1 MSSAAFTSSPALSV
15 DTMTSD
21 STNSDSTSDAYAV
34 YEDRAKNGVFDD
46 ISTGFTS
53 MGHRALAN
61 AEYNIDIRRKI
72 EGWSGGYSYLDLRSS
87 EEYKAVL
94 FGQVM
99 AASAGTLLSAKGN
112 HYAGRPGDI
121 FLPIGDDSKCK
132 DVIVI
137 GCPTLAT
144 PIVEDL
150 FMNQK
155 MGKLPATL
163 LFEAM
168 ADRWTQSGVVKEWV
182 RNKKGNN
189 STVKDLIS
197 LHLGPKYAN
206 PGTGAEDASKRV
218 KKRELRTAEK
228 AVKKGGAG
236 AKTHV
241 GLVSSGME
249 GPVVTA
255 GAFYEP
261 RLLPDYGGAYFN
273 LVQNKLRQQDVRD
286 PDDQLIPPWEM
297 HTALRPGTLI
307 MAECTLNAFHIK
319 DKRGDG
325 PDRRIYQVNA
335 QSIRVLDYSKESVVI
350 PTRPVVPTS
359 GSQSDSVSSDA
370 SVGSTRPPPSD
381 AFANFQMNKRRRSNP
396 EKTTIVLDA
405 SVPAKERPA
414 AKPKTKGRK
423 NAEPSTGDAS
433 KADAMEDGPPSN

>member
-34 YEDRAKNGVFDD
+34 YEDRAKNGRTPNT
-46 ISTGFTS
+46 I
-53 MGHRALAN
+53 
-61 AEYNIDIRRKI
+61 IDIRRKI

-121 FLPIGDDSKCK
+121 VYV
-132 DVIVI
+132 DVAR
-137 GCPTLAT
+137 LAH
-144 PIVEDL
+144 
-150 FMNQK
+150 Q
-155 MGKLPATL
+155 
-163 LFEAM
+163 
-168 ADRWTQSGVVKEWV
+168 
-182 RNKKGNN
+182 
-189 STVKDLIS
+189 
-197 LHLGPKYAN
+197 N

-255 GAFYEP
+255 GAFMSRGSCQTMVAP
-261 RLLPDYGGAYFN
+261 TSIWFKINCG
-273 LVQNKLRQQDVRD
+273 QQDVRD